1 MTEGFELGLNTV
13 INMYADQLIKEAE
26 LMGQSAN
33 FEWLN
38 RRINEL
44 AGPDPRLT
52 DEHYSLIEQKV
63 NEEKII
69 TSGTTSVLT
78 TNTERK
84 NLIQESDL
92 VRCDYYWARFKNSL
106 SRKISR
112 HVAKD
117 LDDAVNRIVLQL
129 PDPTQESD
137 FLCKGLVIGDVQ
149 AGKTNNYTGLINK
162 CADLGYKVIIVLTGV
177 TEPLRQQTQKRLD
190 ADFIGQKSIADRN
203 MQSHE
208 FVGVG
213 LDSLT
218 DDQRF
223 PNSLT
228 DTRLDFVRNNG
239 VIIPSQKNPV
249 LVVTKKNW
257 QILDSIVA
265 WLDSQPKNSNNQI
278 SAPVLM
284 IDDEADN
291 ASVNTADDDQDP
303 KAINLR
309 IRRILKRC
317 SKVSYV
323 AYTATPFANVFI
335 DPDVVSVDP
344 DEESANSELVDLFP
358 SHFIVALGPPS
369 NYCGGKFFYADDDV
383 YSKETTF
390 VRRYINDAES
400 YIPLSHKSD
409 LAPKAIP
416 PSLKEALAS
425 YFVAAA
431 IKDIR
436 RASGALDPV
445 REKYDSCLINVS
457 RFTAVQSD
465 LKHPV
470 DDYVELL
477 WEEVSTGYEDGAGY
491 QAIQQVFQS
500 HYKNVVGVKE
510 TWSQVKTALRDME
523 RPVVL
528 TVHSRAKEEL
538 DYESPTGPKKIVA
551 IGGFKLS
558 RGLTLDGLVVSYF
571 YRRSLMYDTLMQMAR
586 WFGYRDGYR
595 DLLRLY
601 TTSDAQKWYWHITQ
615 ACEELKS
622 DMLAMEGRMEPKD
635 FGIRVRSHEDALIVT
650 AKNKMRTATE
660 VNNKESFQNSTKES
674 FFVDVRKSVNSKNL
688 RVVEKFFTDKQ
699 EACRPYDCDPDNGK
713 ARFHIIENVSADDGL
728 ALLRDMDIHWG
739 NKWART
745 ERLLAYL
752 EKHASR
758 AFMNWDIAFQSPHKG
773 FTSHEVIPGKL
784 SINTQTRR
792 PYKLLKPIGVG
803 SMYKDRVE
811 QAFALGDNRRV
822 ASSDIDYVGIPESDL
837 SSGVR
842 RSAIRAREWKMK
854 NRPNPLLVFHL
865 IHVPLEESLEELDKK
880 IEAVRSNSYLPNE
893 YSDYRERLMAFK
905 KVADL
910 ADYYLAFTISI
921 PGNPQKDDDGIIYQ
935 ISKRAFE
942 EEYGVIEYDE

>member
-1 MTEGFELGLNTV
+1 MTEEFELGLTTV
-13 INMYADQLIKEAE
+13 INMYSDQLIKEAE
-26 LMGQSAN
+26 LLGQSAN

-38 RRINEL
+38 RRIHEL

-52 DEHYSLIEQKV
+52 EEHYSLIEQKV
-63 NEEKII
+63 NAEKII

-84 NLIQESDL
+84 NLIQKSDL
-92 VRCDYYWARFKNSL
+92 ARCDYYWARFKNSL

-129 PDPTQESD
+129 PDPTQETA

-190 ADFIGQKSIADRN
+190 ADFIGLKSIADRN
-203 MQSHE
+203 MKSHE

-218 DDQRF
+218 DDSRF

-228 DTRLDFVRNNG
+228 DNKLDFVRNNG
-239 VIIPSQKNPV
+239 RPIPSEKNPV
-249 LVVTKKNW
+249 VVVTKKNYKVLDN
-257 QILDSIVA
+257 ILA
-265 WLDSQPKNSNNQI
+265 WLDSQRTNSSNQI
-278 SAPVLM
+278 PDPVLI

-291 ASVNTADDDQDP
+291 ASVNTADEDQDP
-303 KAINLR
+303 KAVNLR
-309 IRRILKRC
+309 IRRILNRF
-317 SKVSYV
+317 SKASYV

-335 DPDVVSVDP
+335 DPDVTALDP
-344 DEESANSELVDLFP
+344 DEDSDSSELVDLFP

-369 NYCGGKFFYADDDV
+369 NYCGGKFFYADDDT
-383 YSKETTF
+383 YNEETIF

-400 YIPLSHKSD
+400 FIPLSHKSD
-409 LAPKAIP
+409 LAPSAIP

-470 DDYVELL
+470 EDYVDLL
-477 WEEVSTGYEDGAGY
+477 WEETSTGYETGLGY
-491 QAIQQVFQS
+491 QAIQNVFKS

-510 TWSQVKTALRDME
+510 SWGQVKAALHDME
-523 RPVVL
+523 RPEVI
-528 TVHSRAKEEL
+528 TVHSKAKEEL
-538 DYESPTGPKKIVA
+538 DYESPTGPKKIIA

-601 TTSDAQKWYWHITQ
+601 TTSDARKWYWHITQ
-615 ACEELKS
+615 ASEELKA
-622 DMLAMEGRMEPKD
+622 DMFALEGRMEPKD

-650 AKNKMRTATE
+650 AKNKMRSATE
-660 VNNKESFQNSTKES
+660 VNHKESFQNSAKES
-674 FFVDVRKSVNSKNL
+674 VFVDIRKNVNSQNL
-688 RVVEKFFTDKQ
+688 AVVEQFFTDKQ
-699 EACRPYDCDPDNGK
+699 ELCRPYKSGPNPED
-713 ARFHIIENVSADDGL
+713 ARFHIIENVSAEEGL
-728 ALLRDMDIHWG
+728 KLLGDLDIHWG

-745 ERLLAYL
+745 DRLLAYL
-752 EKHASR
+752 AKHSTR
-758 AFMNWDIAFQSPHKG
+758 AFGRWDVAFQTSQNGKY
-773 FTSHEVIPGKL
+773 SHEVIPGKL
-784 SINTQTRR
+784 SIKSQKRR

-803 SMYKDRVE
+803 QTYKDRVE
-811 QAFALGDNRRV
+811 QAFALSDNRRV
-822 ASSDIDYVGIPESDL
+822 ASGDIDYVGIPESQL
-837 SSGVR
+837 SDKER
-842 RSAIRAREWKMK
+842 ESAIAAREWKMTH
-854 NRPNPLLVFHL
+854 RPNPLLVFHL
-865 IHVPLEESLEELDKK
+865 IHVPLEESLERLEKK
-880 IEAVRSNSYLPNE
+880 IQTEEAKGYVTAQGDYLEPLRHFIE
-893 YSDYRERLMAFK
+893 E
-905 KVADL
+905 ADL

-935 ISKRAFE
+935 INKRAFE
-942 EEYGVIEYDE
+942 EEYGVFEYDE